1 MSAAVLVLWVAASAA
16 LAGYLLLFVATR
28 RPVSLRLGRLALV
41 PGSAAAVRLLLAA
54 CGDDW
59 HQGLDMGLT
68 VLAGVGA
75 VGLAAGRRCWLVRT
89 SGEEFREQLRRACGG
104 LFLALEEPAQG
115 LLVVKG
121 ESRLRLVGLARR
133 VQGLVLCPRPEK
145 GKVRLLLDWLAKQ
158 YPGPVPRV
166 RITLRRDDS

>member
-1 MSAAVLVLWVAASAA
+1 MSAAVVVLWVVAGMV

-41 PGSAAAVRLLLAA
+41 PACAAAARLLLAA
-54 CGDDW
+54 CGNDW
-59 HQGLDMGLT
+59 HQGLDVGLT

-75 VGLAAGRRCWLVRT
+75 CGLAAGRRCWLVRT
-89 SGEEFREQLRRACGG
+89 SGEELRERLRQACGG
-104 LFLALEEPAQG
+104 LFLALEEPARGLFVVQG
-115 LLVVKG
+115 
-121 ESRLRLVGLARR
+121 EPRLRLVGLTRR
-133 VQGLVLCPRPEK
+133 VQGLVLCPRPQR
-145 GKVRLLLDWLAKQ
+145 GKVRLLLDWLGKQ